1 MARYVL
7 QYTEMAWWI
16 IDAEDKSLMNKDIIG
31 YARDVQLLRD
41 GPDVLI
47 TSDTLGCP
55 KSVIIP
61 SDTIIKGFGQAK
73 NGKAIWEVTNTGT
86 IYNSALR
93 PVSGQGIV
101 R

>member
-1 MARYVL
+1 MARYTL
-7 QYTEMAWWI
+7 QYTEMAWWL
-16 IDAEDKSLMNKDIIG
+16 IDAKGKSLMNKDMIG
-31 YARDVQLLRD
+31 NARDVQLLRD

-47 TSDTLGCP
+47 TSDTIGYP

-61 SDTIIKGFGQAK
+61 SDTVLKSFGPDK
-73 NGKAIWEVTNTGT
+73 DGKAIWEVTNTGT

-93 PVSGQGIV
+93 AVG